1 VDTQESG
8 KRELFSSYFQ
18 PEKPQNLRYIAI
30 AIKSEVLNIERSH
43 FLWLSARSPDY
54 VSRREK
60 SDHFPNSSGL
70 DGDRPLLIGLE
81 AIAMSDGMRS
91 HS

>member
-30 AIKSEVLNIERSH
+30 AMKSEALNIERSH
-43 FLWLSARSPDY
+43 DY

-60 SDHFPNSSGL
+60 S
-70 DGDRPLLIGLE
+70 
-81 AIAMSDGMRS
+81 IALQTLHDSTAMAPR
-91 HS
+91 